1 MIGWLLAVAAGVA
14 LSVLEWRRRDRRRG
28 LRIAALLLALASLA
42 ALAAPPLV
50 PRRAGAA
57 DTAILVT
64 PGTNGQ
70 LLGEARRRAPGAPVI
85 IWPDSVEGVAPL
97 RLRMPGLRQLH
108 VTGWGVRE
116 SEWFGQEDLAVVH
129 HAAVP
134 PAGMAALDWPRTI
147 RLGDAL
153 TISGLLRDAPGS
165 RTVWLAHPDGTADT
179 LTIPADSEP
188 LFRFT
193 ARPGAEGRYRYVLGA
208 DGLAPDTIPVA
219 VLPPRPPS
227 VLILEGAPAF
237 ETAFL
242 RRWLASQGAAV
253 AVRTR
258 LSRDQFRVERVNLP
272 GVALGMVTDAL
283 LDRFDLLVMDGF
295 ALAALGAG
303 ERTALDR
310 ALREG
315 GLGLLLLPDSS
326 ARRDLQRFP
335 FTLDAT
341 GDLEGRLVRVE
352 WPGQLPG
359 GAIAVPALGEEIRA
373 APGVVPLMRDPVGR
387 VVAATA
393 AAGRGV
399 IGTSLISA
407 PSRWLI
413 EEAPDAYAAYWR
425 TIIGALARDRADRWI
440 PAPDGPIVVDQG
452 VVLALV
458 TTDTLPLATVTRPSG
473 TVDTLG
479 LAQDPA
485 EPTRWWGRYWPV
497 EAGWHLAT
505 NQGGEP
511 YPFDV
516 GVMRESVS
524 EVRARLTATGRIAGR
539 PMGLPPQPPPSE
551 RRPLGPLIPF
561 LALVLATG
569 VLWGE
574 GRIAVGSDEA
584 RSEK

>member
-1 MIGWLLAVAAGVA
+1 MTIWLLALLAGAA
-14 LSVLEWRRRDRRRG
+14 LSVLEWRRRSKRHRVVRV
-28 LRIAALLLALASLA
+28 AAVLAACTALA
-42 ALAAPPLV
+42 ALAAPPLMT
-50 PRRAGAA
+50 RQAESIG
-57 DTAILVT
+57 TAILVT
-64 PGTNGQ
+64 PGTTDQ
-70 LLGEARRRAPGAPVI
+70 ILDAARRQAPGAPVLA
-85 IWPDSVEGVAPL
+85 WPDSVADIASL
-97 RLRMPGLRQLH
+97 RLRMPVLRQLH
-108 VTGWGVRE
+108 VTGWGLRE
-116 SEWFGQEDLAVVH
+116 SEWFGQDDLAVVH
-129 HAAVP
+129 HAAMP
-134 PAGMAALDWPRTI
+134 HAGISVVAWPRTI
-147 RLGDAL
+147 RLGDPLPISAAL
-153 TISGLLRDAPGS
+153 HNSTGA
-165 RTVWLAHPDGTADT
+165 RTAWLAHPDGTTDS
-179 LTIPADSEP
+179 LTISGDSAGVA
-188 LFRFT
+188 RFT
-193 ARPGAEGRYRYVLGA
+193 AQPGAEGRYHYLVGG
-208 DGLAPDTIPVA
+208 DGMGVDSIPVA

-242 RRWLASQGAAV
+242 RRWLAAQGAAV

-272 GVALGMVTDAL
+272 GVALGTVTDAL
-283 LDRFDLLVMDGF
+283 LDRFDLLVMDGLT
-295 ALAALGAG
+295 LAALGAG

-315 GLGLLLLPDSS
+315 GLGVLLLPDSA
-326 ARRDLQRFP
+326 ARRDRQRFP

-341 GDLEGRLVRVE
+341 GDLEGRLIRVE
-352 WPGQLPG
+352 WPGQLQ
-359 GAIAVPALGEEIRA
+359 GAAVPVPALAEEIRT

-393 AAGRGV
+393 PVGRGV
-399 IGTSLISA
+399 VGTSLISA

-425 TIIGALARDRADRWI
+425 TIIGALARDRADRWM

-485 EPTRWWGRYWPV
+485 EPTRWWGRYWPL
-497 EAGWHLAT
+497 ETGWHLAT

-524 EVRARLTATGRIAGR
+524 EVRARLAATGRIAGR
-539 PMGLPPQPPPSE
+539 PMDLSLQPLPSE
-551 RRPLGPLIPF
+551 RRPLRPLIPF

-569 VLWGE
+569 VLWGVE
-574 GRIAVGSDEA
+574 RRGGE
-584 RSEK
+584 